1 MEKSSIYAWALGI
14 SSLGFLPRPFNGAVE
29 DLLDRQNVD
38 VAVISGG
45 LTLVL
50 QPLDKCI
57 NKPLKAKVRAQYE
70 TWMVNGPFTYT
81 PSGKKR
87 ALSKEMVLRWID
99 RAWREIPVELITRSF
114 KSCGISDALDGTE
127 DDAVWDDEEEEAE
140 DIEERIDNEFERQRS
155 RRRRV
160 AELSPAFKQMVF
172 FRATPVLFRTNK
184 SDKVMVNVGCVLFIN
199 LPLFIYILISV
210 Y

>member
-1 MEKSSIYAWALGI
+1 M
-14 SSLGFLPRPFNGAVE
+14 GFLPRPLNGAVE

-140 DIEERIDNEFERQRS
+140 DIEERIDNEFERQQS

-184 SDKVMVNVGCVLFIN
+184 SDKVNGQRWMCF
-199 LPLFIYILISV
+199 V

>member
-1 MEKSSIYAWALGI
+1 M
-14 SSLGFLPRPFNGAVE
+14 GFLPRPFNGAVE

-99 RAWREIPVELITRSF
+99 RAWREIPVELITRSL
-114 KSCGISDALDGTE
+114 KSCGISRTLDGTE

>member
-57 NKPLKAKVRAQYE
+57 NNPLKAKVHAQYE
-70 TWMVNGPFTYT
+70 TWMVNGPFT
-81 PSGKKR
+81 
-87 ALSKEMVLRWID
+87 
-99 RAWREIPVELITRSF
+99 
-114 KSCGISDALDGTE
+114 
-127 DDAVWDDEEEEAE
+127 
-140 DIEERIDNEFERQRS
+140 
-155 RRRRV
+155 
-160 AELSPAFKQMVF
+160 
-172 FRATPVLFRTNK
+172 
-184 SDKVMVNVGCVLFIN
+184 
-199 LPLFIYILISV
+199 
-210 Y
+210 